1 MKKTLKNV
9 AILTAMLMIVC
20 AYVAP
25 TRTSA
30 EGNGYLG
37 FDYDGQHQYTTVEE
51 KNTYSS
57 VGMRCDSSENANAYY
72 YARVFGV
79 DNHGEVFDYSHG
91 YEYFFQ
97 EGTYHEMLN
106 WVRENDCQEACVRGE
121 GYGIDSEYGTIFTGV
136 WYRSL
141 W

>member
-1 MKKTLKNV
+1 
-9 AILTAMLMIVC
+9 MIC
-20 AYVAP
+20 MAQLQINKD
-25 TRTSA
+25 TH
-30 EGNGYLG
+30 L
-37 FDYDGQHQYTTVEE
+37 
-51 KNTYSS
+51 
-57 VGMRCDSSENANAYY
+57 
-72 YARVFGV
+72 RVLIR
-79 DNHGEVFDYSHG
+79 YSHG

-136 WYRSL
+136 WYPDL